1 MSYARLAKRIWSN
14 MERSKALFRSMI
26 PAIAAVLSVV
36 AIVGCRESCGDTL
49 RPYGWKRVGEPF
61 DSVTAVLERRFLR
74 YRDFDSAR
82 NDIELLDRLAADD
95 TGRSKGIKQARA
107 LYWKGRM
114 AGREGDRQLAVRLLD
129 SAAAMIDSTAYPYDL
144 RRIRWTIGDRG
155 LAAGVATSGWYDQII
170 DDINFYESVG
180 DYVLAG
186 DRYLELATTL
196 CNLGYDRNETLA
208 MIDMADSLFTL
219 AGMNR
224 HVVNNGVNRAYVES
238 FTDKKRA
245 TEILRNMLRDSVVN
259 SQPQMLYLIYNN
271 LYKYDTDTA
280 ALRLGYEYVSSY
292 NNNSDLECY
301 YESMLAQNAMLDGD
315 FAKARKY
322 CERSLDKIDY
332 LTGLSTQVVVCRA
345 LADVETSLGNIEIA
359 NKLRSNALVLM
370 DSIEKNTARNHIMQ
384 TELDKHIAR
393 MKRSV
398 ERASYRRYISLL
410 IVIFALVVII
420 GLIGWVAYRR
430 VQRQKLIGLAEKLKL
445 EQSER
450 KVLAMKLAME
460 EKDNMMSSIENEI
473 DKLVD
478 MGEMTQISTRKLKNA
493 IKLHFA
499 EEDGRDNFIET
510 FTKVN
515 PSFNDRLRG
524 EFQSLSD
531 ADLKL
536 AAMISIGLDNKQI
549 ARILS
554 IRPESVKQARWRL
567 RSKLNLQSAD
577 NLAAFLGRYIR

>member
-1 MSYARLAKRIWSN
+1 MPVIA
-14 MERSKALFRSMI
+14 ALFS
-26 PAIAAVLSVV
+26 AIA
-36 AIVGCRESCGDTL
+36 ITGCRESHRDTL
-49 RPYGWKRVGEPF
+49 SPYGWERVGEPF

-82 NDIELLDRLAADD
+82 NDIGLLSRLAADETGD
-95 TGRSKGIKQARA
+95 TKGIKQARA

-114 AGREGDRQLAVRLLD
+114 AGREGDRPLAVRLLD
-129 SAAAMIDSTAYPYDL
+129 SAAAMIDSAAYPYDL
-144 RRIRWTIGDRG
+144 RRIRWTKGDPG
-155 LAAGVATSGWYDQII
+155 LTSGVATSQWYDQII
-170 DDINFYESVG
+170 DDIAFYESVG
-180 DYVLAG
+180 DYMLAG

-196 CNLGYDRNETLA
+196 CELGYDRNETLR
-208 MIDMADSLFTL
+208 MVDVADSLFTM
-219 AGMNR
+219 AGMDR
-224 HVVNNGVNRAYVES
+224 HVVNNGVNRAYIES
-238 FTDKKRA
+238 FTDKERA
-245 TEILRNMLRDSVVN
+245 TAILRDMLQDSVVK

-292 NNNSDLECY
+292 NNNSDMECY

-315 FAKARKY
+315 LAKARKY
-322 CERSLDKIDY
+322 CDSSLEKLDC
-332 LTGLSTQVVVCRA
+332 LTGLSTQVVVNRA

-359 NKLRSNALVLM
+359 NELRCNALVLM

-384 TELDKHIAR
+384 TELDKHITNVKQEA
-393 MKRSV
+393 
-398 ERASYRRYISLL
+398 ERDSYRHYISLL
-410 IVIFALVVII
+410 IVIFVLVMVI
-420 GLIGWVAYRR
+420 GLIGLIAYRR
-430 VQRQKLIGLAEKLKL
+430 VQRQKLIGLSEKLKL

-450 KVLAMKLAME
+450 KVLAMKLTME
-460 EKDNMMSSIENEI
+460 EKDNMMASIESEV
-473 DKLVD
+473 DKLVE
-478 MGEMTQISTRKLKNA
+478 MGEMTQNSTRKLKNA

-499 EEDGRDNFIET
+499 EEGERDNFIET

-515 PSFNDRLRG
+515 PSFNDRLRA
-524 EFQSLSD
+524 EFPALSD

-567 RSKLNLQSAD
+567 RSKLNLQSSD
-577 NLAAFLGRYIR
+577 NLAAFLGRYTQ